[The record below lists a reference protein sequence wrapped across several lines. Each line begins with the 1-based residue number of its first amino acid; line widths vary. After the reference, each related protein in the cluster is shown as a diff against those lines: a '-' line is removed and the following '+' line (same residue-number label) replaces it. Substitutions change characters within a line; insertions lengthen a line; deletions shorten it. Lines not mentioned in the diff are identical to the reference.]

1 MPSSRHVGLPSA
13 RVAKCAYA
21 VTEPIYSTA
30 HPGFDGEPE
39 DEAITVTIPV
49 PAGADHV
56 DEVKTATPAAE
67 DVTQEY
73 AQKGIFF
80 LVILAVVAWFVRRN
94 RTSHKIDEK
103 SMA

>member
-1 MPSSRHVGLPSA
+1 MPSSRHVGLPST
-13 RVAKCAYA
+13 RVAKFAYA
-21 VTEPIYSTA
+21 ATEPIYSTA
-30 HPGFDGEPE
+30 HPGFHGEPD

-49 PAGADHV
+49 PAAEAHV
-56 DEVKTATPAAE
+56 DDVKVATPAAD

-80 LVILAVVAWFVRRN
+80 FVILAIVAWFIRRS
-94 RTSHKIDEK
+94 RTSHKISEK